1 MSIVLD
7 RPGIVIDENPGE
19 TLGSDIGWPSSI
31 SMIYLGNAKYAAVNV
46 GNVGGQDG
54 VEGNFLACFESQED
68 VDAFEV
74 KYHFG
79 GQVVQKSFSDA
90 REIAVMKDNIHGLS
104 LQRDAQSVQLHW
116 VK

>member
-1 MSIVLD
+1 MSAVLD
-7 RPGIVIDENPGE
+7 RPGVVIEENPGE

-31 SMIYLGNAKYAAVNV
+31 SMIYLGNSKYAAVNV
-46 GNVGGQDG
+46 GNVNGQDG

-68 VDAFEV
+68 VTAFEA

-90 REIAVMKDNIHGLS
+90 REIAVSKPNIHGLS
-104 LQRDAQSVQLHW
+104 LQRDAMSAQLHW